1 MPASRSR
8 SRASPGLRSGA
19 GWSSMRRGSWSQVRA
34 SIAGRKSSPR
44 ITSESSAL
52 HSYFGARKPVVPRI
66 EFVASAVGAKK
77 TVDVPEGG
85 ALVDVCDEYLA
96 PVPFSCR
103 SASCATCHIEVL
115 EGAELLEPPEA
126 EERVL

>member
-1 MPASRSR
+1 M
-8 SRASPGLRSGA
+8 
-19 GWSSMRRGSWSQVRA
+19 
-34 SIAGRKSSPR
+34 
-44 ITSESSAL
+44 
-52 HSYFGARKPVVPRI
+52 PRI
-66 EFVASAVGAKK
+66 EFVGSALGAKK

-126 EERVL
+126 EERVLLEILTGLPNARLACQAQVKPGPGLLRVRPIGV